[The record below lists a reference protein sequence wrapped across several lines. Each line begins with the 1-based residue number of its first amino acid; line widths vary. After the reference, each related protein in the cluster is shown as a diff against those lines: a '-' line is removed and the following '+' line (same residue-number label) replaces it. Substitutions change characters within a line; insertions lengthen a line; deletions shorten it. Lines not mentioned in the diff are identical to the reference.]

1 MSLISVNEGKE
12 WAELGTLMDEARSD
26 VSEYVYVRKKM
37 EQWESNLYYKL
48 RGIKPT
54 EKLRG

>member
-37 EQWESNLYYKL
+37 EQMGK
-48 RGIKPT
+48 
-54 EKLRG
+54 